1 MGNIFKKTV
10 NRWAECSVFMA
21 GLVALLAILLPLT
34 LTQKLLLASI
44 VFLFLHFFE
53 EFSWPGGFAYMGVKV
68 LLGRDEPDQR
78 KWNCNNL
85 SSMYGNWGFLL
96 LIYVLPL
103 CFPKLAMLTLAAMMF
118 NFAEL
123 LMHLV
128 LFNVRLKR
136 WYNPG
141 FVTAVFGLTPIS
153 IYYFT
158 TVFDVSMF
166 VWYHYVLAVVWFVF
180 VFWLCFRSP
189 IYWGLGKKEGY
200 PFTEQAAFG
209 QFEH

>member
-1 MGNIFKKTV
+1 MEKFFKNFV
-10 NRWAECSVFMA
+10 NRWAECSIYLA
-21 GLVALLAILLPLT
+21 GLIALLTIFLPLS
-34 LTQKLLLASI
+34 LTQKMLLASI

-53 EFSWPGGFAYMGVKV
+53 EFGWPGGFPYMGVKL
-68 LLGRDEPDQR
+68 LLGKDEKDPN

-103 CFPKLAMLTLAAMMF
+103 CVPSLTVLTLAAMMF

-128 LFNVRLKR
+128 IFNVRLR
-136 WYNPG
+136 QWYNPG

-153 IYYFT
+153 IYYFIS
-158 TVFDVSMF
+158 VFDASLF
-166 VWYHYVLAVVWFVF
+166 SWYHYVLAVVWFVF

-209 QFEH
+209 FFEH